1 MGVTTKQ
8 LIDIQTAPEANR
20 ESVFKQIS
28 LENMGKSQSDVET
41 AQKIIDN
48 QNKARQ
54 EGAYD
59 VDAYLLET
67 DPTLLGVWR
76 PTDSQL
82 LQAHSAGMTLQQ
94 YLDFMGELSR
104 GETDKLPEY
113 SQEHIRLTGDL
124 DFQHFQDELELGGYG
139 RDMYNYNRETLEF
152 TLNPN
157 YNELPINTN
166 VEKFISA
173 YAPRK
178 LQEQRQEYLHHIIGM
193 NQEKQ
198 EYVDNYNNNLQK
210 QLSIYGNNYDRI
222 VAQVNDDRMYVG
234 RSDLL
239 HVLTQ
244 EQFTNNKN

>member
-59 VDAYLLET
+59 IDAYLLET

-82 LQAHSAGMTLQQ
+82 LQAHSAGMTLQTV
-94 YLDFMGELSR
+94 S
-104 GETDKLPEY
+104 
-113 SQEHIRLTGDL
+113 
-124 DFQHFQDELELGGYG
+124 
-139 RDMYNYNRETLEF
+139 
-152 TLNPN
+152 
-157 YNELPINTN
+157 
-166 VEKFISA
+166 
-173 YAPRK
+173 
-178 LQEQRQEYLHHIIGM
+178 
-193 NQEKQ
+193 
-198 EYVDNYNNNLQK
+198 
-210 QLSIYGNNYDRI
+210 
-222 VAQVNDDRMYVG
+222 
-234 RSDLL
+234 
-239 HVLTQ
+239 
-244 EQFTNNKN
+244 